1 MAAQMTGVRKFEVV
15 NVSEPNLL
23 RDMFSYTQVPKIV
36 FDDETAPLCLPDEIW
51 ITDTTFRDGQQAR
64 PPYTVEQIVSLYKL
78 LARLSGENG
87 IVRQCEF
94 FLYTDKDREAVEK
107 CRELGFKYPEI
118 TGWIRAVKSD
128 FKLVKEMGLKETG
141 ILTSASDYHIYLKL
155 KKDRKQVLEDYLGV
169 VRAALEEG
177 VLPRCHFEDATR
189 ADFYGFIIPFAQRLM
204 ELSEEAKIPV
214 KIRVCDTM
222 GYGVPFPEAKL
233 PRSVPK
239 IMKAL
244 REEAGVPSHLLEW
257 HGHND
262 FHKGLVN
269 ATTAW
274 LYGCSA
280 LNGTLLGFGERTG
293 NTPVEALIMDYISIK
308 GDSAGIDTTAITDI
322 ADYLKERVDVVIPP
336 NYPLVGTDFN
346 VTRAGIHADG
356 ILKCEE
362 IYNIFDTK
370 LLLKRPIGIGITD
383 KSGHAGIAEWINL
396 QYNLEDGHKVTKDH
410 PGVHRIQAW
419 VMEQYEH
426 GRITAISDEEMKNL
440 VKQYMPD
447 VFVSEYDEIKQHV
460 RDTAKKLMKQYLKNK
475 DMLGMDRAKQEA
487 FLEKL
492 IEKNPFVQL
501 GYVAAANGVQHTR
514 LVSHKDDE
522 ETFKENEGPGTDFSQ
537 RPWFKKAIDTREI
550 CVSDFY
556 VSLYTG
562 ALCLTASAPIWNK
575 KKEALGVVGLDVR
588 FEDTAKLK

>member
-1 MAAQMTGVRKFEVV
+1 MQVAGARRYDVV

-23 RDMFSYTQVPKIV
+23 RGMFPYTQVPKIE
-36 FDDETAPLCLPDEIW
+36 FDDETVPLFLPDEIW

-64 PPYTVEQIVSLYKL
+64 PPYSVEQIVSLYKL
-78 LARLSGENG
+78 LARLSGEKG
-87 IVRQCEF
+87 VVRQCEF
-94 FLYTDKDREAVEK
+94 FLYTDKDKESVEK
-107 CRELGFKYPEI
+107 CLELGYKYPEV

-128 FKLVKEMGLKETG
+128 FKLVKAMGLKETG

-155 KKDRKQVLEDYLGV
+155 NKDRKQVLEMYLDV

-177 VLPRCHFEDATR
+177 VIPRCHFEDATR

-222 GYGVPFPEAKL
+222 GYGVPYAEAKL

-244 REEAGVPSHLLEW
+244 REEAGVPPHLLEW

-262 FHKGLVN
+262 FHKGLAN

-274 LYGCSA
+274 LYGCA
-280 LNGTLLGFGERTG
+280 GINGTLLGFGERTG
-293 NTPVEALIMDYISIK
+293 NTPVEALIMDYMSITGK
-308 GDSAGIDTTAITDI
+308 SDDIDTTAITDV
-322 ADYLKERVDVVIPP
+322 ADYLKDHVDVVIPP
-336 NYPLVGTDFN
+336 NYPLVGADFN

-370 LLLKRPIGIGITD
+370 RLLKRPIGIGITD

-396 QYNLEDGHKVTKDH
+396 QYNLEGELKVTKDH
-410 PGVHRIQAW
+410 PGVPKIQAW
-419 VMEQYEH
+419 VMEQYAQ
-426 GRITAISDEEMKNL
+426 GRITAISDDEMKNL

-447 VFVSEYDEIKQHV
+447 VFVSEYDEIKQDV
-460 RDTAKKLMKQYLKNK
+460 RDTAKKIMKHYLKNK
-475 DMLGMDRAKQEA
+475 DMFGMDRAKQEA

-492 IEKNPFVQL
+492 LEANPFVQL
-501 GYVAAANGVQHTR
+501 GYVADAKGVQHTR
-514 LVSHKDDE
+514 LVCHKGQEDK
-522 ETFKENEGPGTDFSQ
+522 FKENKGPGTDFSQ
-537 RPWFKKAIDTREI
+537 RPWFKKAMEAKEI

-556 VSLYTG
+556 LSLYNG
-562 ALCLTASAPIWNK
+562 ALCITASAPIWDK
-575 KKEALGVVGLDVR
+575 KKEILGVVGLDVR
-588 FEDTAKLK
+588 FEDAAKLK